1 MGNPGRVKCKEY
13 SFVEELL
20 PKNVLW
26 VRIKGCSVVIDSNY
40 VTLIA
45 QTLKEEAEELELLD
59 MA

>member
-13 SFVEELL
+13 SLVEEFL

-26 VRIKGCSVVIDSNY
+26 VRIKGCSVVIDANY

-45 QTLKEEAEELELLD
+45 QTLKEEAEALELLD

>member
-1 MGNPGRVKCKEY
+1 MGNPGRKKCIEY

-26 VRIKGCSVVIDSNY
+26 VRIKGCSVVIDPNY

-45 QTLKEEAEELELLD
+45 QTLKEEAEALELLE

>member
-1 MGNPGRVKCKEY
+1 MANPGRTKCIEY
-13 SFVEELL
+13 SFVEEFL

-26 VRIKGCSVVIDSNY
+26 VRIKGCSVVIDANY

-45 QTLKEEAEELELLD
+45 QTLKEEAEALELLE

>member
-1 MGNPGRVKCKEY
+1 MGSSGRVKCSEF
-13 SFVEELL
+13 SFVEEVL

-26 VRIKGCSVVIDSNY
+26 VRIKGCSVVIDENY

-45 QTLKEEAEELELLD
+45 QTLKEEAKELELLE

>member
-1 MGNPGRVKCKEY
+1 MGNRGRSKCNEY
-13 SFVEELL
+13 SFVEEFM

-26 VRIKGCSVVIDSNY
+26 VKIKGCSVVIDSNY

-45 QTLKEEAEELELLD
+45 QTLKEEAEALELLE

>member
-13 SFVEELL
+13 SFVEEFL

-45 QTLKEEAEELELLD
+45 QTLKEEAEALELLE